1 MRKTIE
7 VVSKLAQQ
15 GVIKR
20 YAIAGAVAALNYIE
34 PALTEELDVLISFAD
49 FEKRESGLILLK
61 PIEKAL
67 AEIGFSKRTNVG
79 YLIEE
84 WPVQFIPVAS
94 ALDEEALDQAN
105 EIDIGLTGDPPL
117 TARCLRAEHIVAT
130 AVKLG
135 RLKDWARI
143 EAFLNQ
149 KAVDLTALRDVLERH
164 ALMDAWKNF
173 CLKSGIKD
181 PLAVG

>member
-1 MRKTIE
+1 M
-7 VVSKLAQQ
+7 SHGHFL
-15 GVIKR
+15 
-20 YAIAGAVAALNYIE
+20 L
-34 PALTEELDVLISFAD
+34 LDRLHD
-49 FEKRESGLILLK
+49 
-61 PIEKAL
+61 
-67 AEIGFSKRTNVG
+67 
-79 YLIEE
+79 Y
-84 WPVQFIPVAS
+84 
-94 ALDEEALDQAN
+94 
-105 EIDIGLTGDPPL
+105 TG
-117 TARCLRAEHIVAT
+117 RAEHIVAT